1 MSEKPPA
8 ILNTLW
14 KFCISGIGIS
24 APKKSRSKNDQHQ
37 TTNISDTG
45 LK

>member
-1 MSEKPPA
+1 MGEKPPA
-8 ILNTLW
+8 ILNTLL
-14 KFCISGIGIS
+14 KFCISGIGFYLHQ
-24 APKKSRSKNDQHQ
+24 KSVSKNDQHQ